1 MKYVNLEQRS
11 DEWLAWRRN
20 GITATESA
28 VILGLSHYTTKRA
41 LWAEKTGRAQPKDLS
56 RNPIVRYGV
65 EHEPLARAL
74 FEEEHDVCV
83 LPACGEM
90 DEEPVFRAS
99 FDGLTPD
106 GEPVEIKCPTDKI
119 LESVRTGGRE
129 SEAFRYYYVQ
139 VQHQIMVADAKR
151 GFLVFFDHGRI
162 HTFEIARDEELIAR
176 IREEG
181 LKFHRAVL
189 DDEWTSVDS
198 APEADPEK
206 DGFIP
211 APEQMD
217 EWVHAARRC
226 TAVQAEID
234 ELESRIARLKDSLK
248 KDREVLIS
256 MMGEYN
262 KADFGGVMLS
272 KSCVRGK
279 VDWTAL
285 FTEVVGRAPTET
297 ELELHRKPSTVRWTF
312 SVTGRDL
319 PERCTDERLAES
331 VRSVPPEITWRL

>member
-20 GITATESA
+20 GITATEAA
-28 VILGLSHYTTKRA
+28 VILGLSRYKTKRE
-41 LWAEKTGRAQPKDLS
+41 LWAEKTGRAEPRDLS
-56 RNPIVRYGV
+56 NNPVVRYGV
-65 EHEPLARAL
+65 EHEPIARAL
-74 FEEEHDVCV
+74 FENERNVCV

-99 FDGLTPD
+99 FDGFTPD
-106 GEPVEIKCPTDKI
+106 GEPVEIKCPTDTTLK
-119 LESVRTGGRE
+119 SVLTEGRE
-129 SEAFRYYYVQ
+129 GVVFRHYYVQ
-139 VQHQIMVADAKR
+139 VQHQIMVAGAKR
-151 GFLVFFDHGRI
+151 GFLVFFDHGKI
-162 HTFEIARDEELIAR
+162 HTFEIIRDEELIAR

-189 DDEWTSVDS
+189 DNEWTAVDS
-198 APEADPEK
+198 AAEADPEK
-206 DGFIP
+206 DSFIP
-211 APEQMD
+211 GPEQME
-217 EWVHAARRC
+217 EWVHTARRC

-234 ELESRIARLKDSLK
+234 ELEKRIDRLKDSLK
-248 KDREVLIS
+248 KDKEVLIG

-279 VDWTAL
+279 VDLTAL
-285 FTEVVGRAPTET
+285 FTEVVGRTPTEA
-297 ELELHRKPSTVRWTF
+297 ELESHRKPSTVRWNF

-319 PERCTDERLAES
+319 PERWTDNQLAES
-331 VRSVPPEITWRL
+331 VKSVPPEITWRL